1 MDNQLNIFI
10 RNLYTFVIV
19 VQSLSLVQLFALLNN
34 IKISVSEMKKMDNCS
49 QYISYSN
56 KKF

>member
-19 VQSLSLVQLFALLNN
+19 VQSLSLVQLFMTHRLQHARLTCPLL
-34 IKISVSEMKKMDNCS
+34 SPEVCS
-49 QYISYSN
+49 DSCLMS
-56 KKF
+56 